1 MLFRSKGFRSYS
13 ALGTSSKSQTSLPPM
28 YGNIP
33 IGKNEIIIRGRDG
46 SFQFYLVGRVLSEE
60 HIDGKNFLAKSH
72 LEDEA
77 VQGRWKMKW
86 LSD

>member
-1 MLFRSKGFRSYS
+1 MQSFS
-13 ALGTSSKSQTSLPPM
+13 ANGKSFKNQANLPPM

-33 IGKNEIIIRGRDG
+33 IGKNEIVIRGRDG